1 MSLALERLLCNEI
14 YKTLNSLSPYFMQ
27 ELFKLR
33 ETNRNVRNK
42 HILNLDIH
50 VVNKATYAT
59 KSIRNF
65 DLKHGILHHTA

>member
-50 VVNKATYAT
+50 VVNKAAYAT
-59 KSIRNF
+59 KSIRTF

>member
-14 YKTLNSLSPYFMQ
+14 YKTLNNLNPYFMQ

-50 VVNKATYAT
+50 VVNKAAYAT
-59 KSIRNF
+59 KSIRTF

>member
-50 VVNKATYAT
+50 VVNKAAHAT
-59 KSIRNF
+59 KSIRTF

>member
-59 KSIRNF
+59 KSIRTF